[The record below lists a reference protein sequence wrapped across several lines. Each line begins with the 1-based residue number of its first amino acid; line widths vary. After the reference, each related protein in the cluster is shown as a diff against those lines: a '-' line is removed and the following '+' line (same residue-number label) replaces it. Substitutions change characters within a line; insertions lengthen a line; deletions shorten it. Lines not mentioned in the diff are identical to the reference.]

1 MKATLNDLSV
11 YFIAGTQDVAGE
23 PADRVAALLDLLD
36 RALAAG
42 ISCFQLREKG
52 TKALQRPD
60 DIRQLAEACLQ
71 RCRAHGVPLFIN
83 DDVDLALAIGAD
95 GVHVGQGD
103 EAIEHV
109 IARCEGK
116 LLIGLT
122 INTLEQAKLASHI
135 DGIDYFGVGAIYAT
149 TSKADAKAPA
159 GTGLIG
165 SIRVAGI
172 DKPMV
177 GIGGIS
183 TENAAAVR
191 RAGADGVAVISAITQ
206 ADDVAEVVKRLKI
219 SCSNR

>member
-1 MKATLNDLSV
+1 MKTPLNDLSV
-11 YFIAGTQDVAGE
+11 YFIAGTQDVVGE

-36 RALAAG
+36 RALDAG
-42 ISCFQLREKG
+42 IGCFQLREKG
-52 TKALQRPD
+52 AKALQYPD
-60 DIRQLAEACLQ
+60 DIRQLAEACLR
-71 RCRAHGVPLFIN
+71 RCRAYGVPLFIN

-103 EAIEHV
+103 EAIERV
-109 IARCEGK
+109 IARCQGK

-122 INTLEQAKLASHI
+122 INTLEQAKAASHI

-159 GTGLIG
+159 GTGLIEA
-165 SIRVAGI
+165 IRAAGI

-183 TENAAAVR
+183 MENAAAVR
-191 RAGADGVAVISAITQ
+191 SAGADGVAVISAITQ
-206 ADDVAEVVKRLKI
+206 ADDVAITVKALT
-219 SCSNR
+219 SP